1 MNNTVVSL
9 VRVFLILIALAV
21 SAFGQAGG
29 DEAFAVEDLAT
40 AALMTSAGSIGVI
53 NTAPPCFASK
63 VRNRCWINVST
74 TCGSGWV
81 GLQNSKSIENIAMLI
96 TDPPATAGGTDIYPS
111 ATPLIALMCRLRIC
125 VNTYQSSSLAA
136 LSQNSD
142 IGVGHS
148 QYRKR

>member
-9 VRVFLILIALAV
+9 VRVFLILIVLAV

-81 GLQNSKSIENIAMLI
+81 GLQNSKSIEISQCSSPTHPLPQVVLTLI
-96 TDPPATAGGTDIYPS
+96 QVQRP
-111 ATPLIALMCRLRIC
+111 
-125 VNTYQSSSLAA
+125 
-136 LSQNSD
+136 
-142 IGVGHS
+142 
-148 QYRKR
+148 